1 MLLRLQNLLL
11 SNATLKISAL
21 FMGISLWSIMHESY
35 QARITIPVPVCFYN
49 LVSGAQIKAPE
60 QVHITLTGT
69 HAHLRKL
76 DQKALALH
84 IDAGT
89 LKHGMNSI
97 DINTRQLLLPPEINL
112 VHYKPLHL
120 LVNN

>member
-1 MLLRLQNLLL
+1 
-11 SNATLKISAL
+11 
-21 FMGISLWSIMHESY
+21 MHESY

-49 LVSGAQIKAPE
+49 LSPTAHVEAPE
-60 QVHITLTGT
+60 HIHVTLTGT

-76 DQKALALH
+76 DHKALALH
-84 IDAGT
+84 VDAT
-89 LKHGMNSI
+89 KLTNGMNSV
-97 DINTRQLLLPPEINL
+97 DISTRQLLLPPEINL